1 MKVFRRVA
9 GWKYAKPTV
18 FGLVF
23 ALAGVITL
31 AATNAAV
38 PTASIESEAGSKT
51 SNASTVSDSSAS
63 GSSAVKFSAS
73 AQPVTCNLNA
83 TTANFASQVT
93 AATAGQT
100 VCLASGDY
108 GTWQGTNKAITIAAA
123 PGQTPT
129 MKYSFGT
136 GDSGFTL
143 RGMSN
148 MGGLVNGT
156 ANNIT
161 VRDSTFSTTATF
173 VTDSMTNANIVFD
186 NNQHPAFVG
195 TTRIHAYDNG
205 SARATPTGVA
215 IKNSVFNN
223 PGNIQGGAD
232 GVRCDG
238 SSIEI
243 SGNDFSGVRDA
254 DSGNHGDPIQIYG
267 GVGCVIRGNF
277 FHDMINSATCS
288 LGQWDGGE
296 SNIFENN
303 VVHTG
308 GCYEAVAFMADHNS
322 LVAHNTFVAPPS
334 GCLANPQAECGS
346 LFIGAKSGFSGSG
359 TVIRDNV
366 MTYISVGNSAT
377 FSSHHNLCQT
387 SCGGTGG
394 ITGTPTMVGGAHPT
408 TWAGFKLAPG
418 SPGYGAASDGLNMG
432 IN

>member
-1 MKVFRRVA
+1 MAWR
-9 GWKYAKPTV
+9 YAKPAL
-18 FGLVF
+18 FGVGF
-23 ALAGVITL
+23 ALVGIVAL
-31 AATNAAV
+31 AVTRAAV
-38 PTASIESEAGSKT
+38 PTASLESEAGSRT
-51 SNASTVSDSSAS
+51 ANASVVSDSSAS
-63 GSSAVKFSAS
+63 SSSAIKFGTAPP
-73 AQPVTCNLNA
+73 AGTCNLNA
-83 TTANFASQVT
+83 TTANFAAQVT

-100 VCLASGDY
+100 ICLASGDY
-108 GTWQGTNKAITIAAA
+108 GTWSGTNKAITVTAASGA
-123 PGQTPT
+123 TPT
-129 MKYSFGT
+129 MKYNFGT

-143 RGMSN
+143 SKMNN
-148 MGGLVNGT
+148 MGGLINGS

-161 VRDSTFSTTATF
+161 VRDSKFNSTATF

-186 NNQHPAFVG
+186 NNHHPSFTG

-205 SARATPTGVA
+205 AARATPTGVV
-215 IKNSVFNN
+215 IRDSLFDN
-223 PGNIQGGAD
+223 PTNALGGAD

-238 SSIEI
+238 SSIQILSNE
-243 SGNDFSGVRDA
+243 FSGVRDA
-254 DSGNHGDPIQIYG
+254 EEGNHGDPIQIYG

-277 FHDMINSATCS
+277 FHSMINSATCS
-288 LGQWDGGE
+288 LGQWDGGD

-308 GCYEAVAFMADHNS
+308 GCYEAVAFMADRNS

-366 MTYISVGNSAT
+366 MTYISQGNNAT

-408 TWAGFKLAPG
+408 TWEGFRLTSG
-418 SPGYGAASDGLNMG
+418 STGYNAASDGLSMG
-432 IN
+432 ITTRP